1 MGINIKNFFLSRD
14 KNKKI
19 GDFQDLDHLDGM
31 SVSTTTANLY
41 GNSRDDLVLFY
52 FRKGANYASVYTQS
66 KIVSE
71 NIKWNQSIK
80 KKKIKALLVN
90 TRNANAFTG
99 KNGYKGIKILA
110 DDISFHLNEKRKLMR
125 SYLKRLNLMIFFSL
139 QRGLLV
145 NHFL

>member
-1 MGINIKNFFLSRD
+1 MGINIKNFFVSRD
-14 KNKKI
+14 KNTKI

-31 SVSTTTANLY
+31 SVSTTSANLY
-41 GNSRDDLVLFY
+41 GNNRDDLVLFY
-52 FRKGANYASVYTQS
+52 FRKGANHASVYTQS
-66 KIVSE
+66 KLVSE

-110 DDISFHLNEKRKLMR
+110 DDVSF
-125 SYLKRLNLMIFFSL
+125 YLKNKKYHNFYFYTFF
-139 QRGLLV
+139 
-145 NHFL
+145 

>member
-71 NIKWNQSIK
+71 NIKWNQSI
-80 KKKIKALLVN
+80 
-90 TRNANAFTG
+90 
-99 KNGYKGIKILA
+99 
-110 DDISFHLNEKRKLMR
+110 
-125 SYLKRLNLMIFFSL
+125 NL
-139 QRGLLV
+139 
-145 NHFL
+145 